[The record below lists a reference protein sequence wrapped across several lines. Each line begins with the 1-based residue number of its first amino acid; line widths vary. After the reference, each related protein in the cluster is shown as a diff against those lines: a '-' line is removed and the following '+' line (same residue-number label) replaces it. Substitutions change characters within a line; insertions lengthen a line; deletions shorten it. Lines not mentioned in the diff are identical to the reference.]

1 MLLAKNWWVFIL
13 RGVLAVIFGIAALFF
28 PTAAFLSLVL
38 VFGIFALIDGVF
50 TVAAAFIADVKTEN
64 WWWLIFSGAIGIIIG
79 VLTIWQPFAMGLAW
93 IFVIAVWAIMTGIF
107 EIFTAVRLR
116 KLIEREWM
124 MIVSGL
130 LSVAFGVLAAVFPSS
145 GAFAV
150 GFIVGI
156 YALMYGVLNFM
167 FAFRLRKFLS
177 DS

>member
-79 VLTIWQPFAMGLAW
+79 LLTIWQPFAMGLAW
-93 IFVIAVWAIMTGIF
+93 IFVIAAWAIITGIF